1 MMKYK
6 VRKNGTTEFVSEIL
20 SDHVE
25 FVKGWDNPYAISFP
39 TLAAATR
46 AKEKIFEIE
55 EYHTTVEKL
64 DVIWGMLVQLK

>member
-6 VRKNGTTEFVSEIL
+6 VRKNGTTEFVSVIL

-25 FVKGWDNPYAISFP
+25 FVWGWNNPFAMVFP

-55 EYHTTVEKL
+55 EYHTTVENL
-64 DVIWGMLVQLK
+64 DWNDEI